1 MLRSARPHHV
11 RTHVHAHLLASPA
24 FLLHLWACD
33 MFQRLMRYQLGAWV
47 WLPA

>member
-11 RTHVHAHLLASPA
+11 RTLVHAHLLASHSVPA
-24 FLLHLWACD
+24 APLACD
-33 MFQRLMRYQLGAWV
+33 IFQHLMRYQLGAWV